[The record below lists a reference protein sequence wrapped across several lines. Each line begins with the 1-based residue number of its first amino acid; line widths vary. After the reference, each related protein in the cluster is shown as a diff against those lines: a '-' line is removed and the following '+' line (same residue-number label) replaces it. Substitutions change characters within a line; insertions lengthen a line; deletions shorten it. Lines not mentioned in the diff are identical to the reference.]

1 MDRAGQSRMRQQRVS
16 WLSNAHAM
24 GMQAPQILD
33 QSRRI
38 ESYPDLQERI
48 LEHLEVTRGQVEKVE
63 RFIERY
69 GSTPSS
75 LKDAGAIFIG
85 NMQALGG
92 AFMPDQV
99 VKRSIMSYVFSTS
112 RSLAIGR

>member
-48 LEHLEVTRGQVEKVE
+48 LEHLQEGRTL
-63 RFIERY
+63 IERY

-75 LKDAGAIFIG
+75 LKDAGAMFIG

-92 AFMPDQV
+92 ALMPDEV
-99 VKRSIMSYVFSTS
+99 V
-112 RSLAIGR
+112 